1 MKRIPDVIVVG
12 AGAAGLA
19 AAAMLTGAGASVLVL
34 EGRARAGGRIFTR
47 RVRGWPIPVELGA
60 EFIHGRAE
68 EVFGIGREGGLL
80 IDRLPD
86 SHLQAT
92 AAGWRPTHD
101 LWSRFEAV
109 TRQMR
114 TGGRDRSAAE
124 FLRSRRSLPPAE
136 KRLATGLIEGY
147 HAAHLD
153 RVSEHWLSTAGS
165 PTSAEERA
173 QFRMVSGY
181 DGVTRHLLSRID
193 PALSRIRFSTPVR
206 RIRWR
211 KGSVAVGTEGARELR
226 ARRVVVTVPAAV
238 LQAGTGAIAAGI
250 EFDPDPPAHRRA
262 LQKIEAGHALRL
274 VLRFREPVWEDTA
287 TARRA
292 GPSGVVYLHR
302 WDAAFPTWWTAAP
315 AEVPMITA
323 WAGGPAARGLARLTS
338 AQIVS
343 RAVKTLA
350 AMLELDAARVRQA
363 LLGAHMHD
371 WSADPFSREAYSYAA
386 VGGAS
391 AADVLARPAGG
402 TLFFAGEATDREQ
415 SGTVPGAIASGRRAA
430 RQVLSTL

>member
-1 MKRIPDVIVVG
+1 VKTNPDVIVVG

-19 AAAMLTGAGASVLVL
+19 ATAMLTGAGASVLVL

-47 RVRGWPIPVELGA
+47 RVRGWPMPVELGA

-68 EVFGIGREGGLL
+68 EVFEIAREGGLL
-80 IDRLPD
+80 IERLPD
-86 SHLQAT
+86 AHLQAT
-92 AAGWRPTHD
+92 AAGWRRTHD

-109 TRQMR
+109 TRQMK

-124 FLRSRRSLPPAE
+124 FLRSRRSLSPPQ
-136 KRLATGLIEGY
+136 KRLASGLIEGY

-153 RVSEHWLSTAGS
+153 RVSEHWLSTSGN
-165 PTSAEERA
+165 PTFAEERA

-181 DGVTRHLLSRID
+181 DGVTRHLLSGID
-193 PALSRIRFSTPVR
+193 PARGLIRFSTPVR

-211 KGSVAVGTEGARELR
+211 KGSVTVGSEGGGEFR
-226 ARRVVVTVPAAV
+226 AGRVVVTVPAAV
-238 LQAGTGAIAAGI
+238 LRAGAGARAAGI

-262 LQKIEAGHALRL
+262 LQRIEAGHALRL
-274 VLRFREPVWEDTA
+274 VLRFREPVWEGTA
-287 TARRA
+287 AARGS
-292 GPSGVVYLHR
+292 GPSGVGYLHR

-315 AEVPMITA
+315 AEVPMMTA
-323 WAGGPAARGLARLTS
+323 WAGGPAAERLARLPS
-338 AQIVS
+338 AQIVP
-343 RAVKTLA
+343 RAVETLA
-350 AMLELDAARVRQA
+350 AMLELDAARVRRA
-363 LLGAHMHD
+363 LLAWHMHD

-391 AADVLARPAGG
+391 AADALARPAGG